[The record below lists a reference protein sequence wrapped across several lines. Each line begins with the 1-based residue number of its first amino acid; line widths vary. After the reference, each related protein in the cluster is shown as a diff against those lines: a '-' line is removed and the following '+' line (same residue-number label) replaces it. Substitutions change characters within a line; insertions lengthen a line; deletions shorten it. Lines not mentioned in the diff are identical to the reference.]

1 MSMKRFT
8 IALLGLAAL
17 GVSAC
22 ASVPQ
27 IDVTQDRPAMGALPT
42 SVVSADWQVQEIVI
56 NIPETLTVSESNRLK
71 PRSDI
76 VWREDPI
83 GDRYA
88 QVQAVMAEAMDFA
101 LRPMDGSRPVI
112 VELELT
118 RFHALTE
125 RARYTIGGEHEIEFL
140 FTVRDAET
148 GQALTGPSNIDLTF
162 RAFGGRRAIE
172 SERNG
177 VYQRDRIQSQI
188 IGWARQEFGI
198 APPAPPVGQF
208 LS

>member
-1 MSMKRFT
+1 MRRFT
-8 IALLGLAAL
+8 FALLGLAAL

-22 ASVPQ
+22 ATVPQ
-27 IDVTQDRPAMGALPT
+27 VDVTQGLPVMGTLPT
-42 SVVSADWQVQEIVI
+42 NAVSADWQIQEIVI
-56 NIPETLTVSESNRLK
+56 DVPATLTVSESNRIK
-71 PRSDI
+71 PRVDI

-88 QVQAVMAEAMDFA
+88 QVQALMTEAMEFA
-101 LRPMDGSRPVI
+101 LRPMDGTRPVI
-112 VELELT
+112 VELEVT

-148 GQALTGPSNIDLTF
+148 GQALTGPRNVDLTF
-162 RAFGGRRAIE
+162 RAFGGQRAVE

-177 VYQRDRIQSQI
+177 IYQRDRIQSQI
-188 IGWARQEFGI
+188 IGWARQEFGLS
-198 APPAPPVGQF
+198 PPVAEF